1 MRFFSDVYF
10 EGGASRI
17 YTNQMGIFLKILQV
31 EGLQLYQKYASLQIF
46 SKSFAQICSYLQG
59 VSRNFINLCFP
70 ENLLVAAASRCKV
83 FNIFSS
89 IKVTEYM
96 QAVDYGL
103 RKHKKLNVLNG
114 NLIVLKWPNIHVIS
128 NLKYTA
134 IYTKTRPSS
143 LLYIMQRLIQ
153 NPFKRLSKDI
163 TSLEVTIFIKKAQS

>member
-1 MRFFSDVYF
+1 
-10 EGGASRI
+10 
-17 YTNQMGIFLKILQV
+17 
-31 EGLQLYQKYASLQIF
+31 
-46 SKSFAQICSYLQG
+46 
-59 VSRNFINLCFP
+59 
-70 ENLLVAAASRCKV
+70 
-83 FNIFSS
+83 
-89 IKVTEYM
+89 M

-143 LLYIMQRLIQ
+143 LLYIKQRLIQ
-153 NPFKRLSKDI
+153 SPFKRLSKDI